1 MPSPTYTPLATVT
14 LGASASSVTFSS
26 IPATYRDLVLVHTGT
41 STNTSANS
49 LQVRLNGDSG
59 SNYPGV
65 LMASDKGTVNSASF
79 TSSGLICGLT
89 INTGPNVNIAQIMD
103 YSATDK
109 HTASISRDNAM
120 PDSRI
125 RATASRWANT
135 AAVTS
140 LLCRIDSGANFNAGS
155 TFALY
160 GIEA

>member
-1 MPSPTYTPLATVT
+1 
-14 LGASASSVTFSS
+14 
-26 IPATYRDLVLVHTGT
+26 
-41 STNTSANS
+41 
-49 LQVRLNGDSG
+49 
-59 SNYPGV
+59 
-65 LMASDKGTVNSASF
+65 MASDKGTVNSASF